1 MAAPVFEEY
10 MGYHLLSDT
19 IHDFKGDA
27 LIYNIKG
34 TDAATQVGATSTSED
49 QTVRFFLEGPGAALI
64 NDLAARQ
71 ADAVTFTVPDK
82 TASFDNWK
90 PPLLYPAGNDHIGI
104 IQDAGEYITTRIGS
118 KNVLAFGSILD
129 PAGKPNHPAHEPIWF
144 EPEGQNQVEIP
155 LNLFG
160 FDADVV
166 RTIGISGL
174 TAGTVKAAFGKPDG
188 TYIDA
193 VAMSPP
199 LPEIGGG
206 KAKPLNNTKI
216 EKAGFFTSIEKASN
230 LPEQLDAAG
239 ITNPARAALLGDY
252 RKFFFIGKTLGDAML
267 VASAMP
273 AFGEGIPNPYFNVA
287 GSATVGTWKTWITQ
301 APIAAP
307 DILILK
313 TGDRLNWL
321 RAILFNVGAIYED
334 QAKGGRKTKQYKYF
348 PGTADPVQIRAA
360 LLADFDTM
368 KTTVQT
374 RYADLVKS
382 MESLIATDGLID
394 TTKTNFAPGG
404 DTVVKTPNG
413 RAQATRLLSIIA
425 GGLFQSDSA
434 AVTFCNIVLNW
445 IDTRKT
451 IAASIDISTSE
462 GVSPL
467 RAFYQDTLNR
477 ANACSP
483 QSSSLFIQKGKQDPY
498 LTHKLVVA
506 NVPSGVTAGEWP
518 FPSSLDIA
526 VRNAF
531 LRLNGA
537 KDQTDEEFN
546 RLIEGTD
553 IYNRFLTKLPG
564 PVTGGGLRGGQ
575 EEAPLDLSSIEETV
589 TEVVGD
595 IQDSEGIPPM
605 EGGQRGGAFLTPR
618 LYYPADEFDTVLAES
633 FPQFYDFRM
642 YLKSKGFSLA
652 NTILIAYDI
661 ARRRTTNRILDPILL
676 EDLLNELYSLL
687 GGPWYD
693 GDTPTQYIGIEGAD
707 MGVFTEAYTVD
718 KNMPS
723 SRATVLFDAYTY
735 YVNAQNARLVEGGDT
750 LTQSVRDFQVFE
762 TIYLEKVGITRLR
775 SGTAVFPGGP
785 VQERK
790 SPKAAALPTAQGLQQ
805 ARMDEARRRS
815 QTAREK
821 ARAQRRGV
829 LASIAA
835 QSSPDA
841 DGDESMAPQ
850 GGSLQTRRALYS
862 NDVAPQRA
870 SARRGLYER
879 LQQRSGPRRTARV
892 RQPARKSRTR
902 RHRKHLDR
910 V

>member
-1 MAAPVFEEY
+1 MAAPTFEDY
-10 MGYHLLSDT
+10 MSYHLLSDT

-27 LIYNIKG
+27 LIYNING
-34 TDAATQVGATSTSED
+34 PGAPARVGATSTSEND
-49 QTVRFFLEGPGAALI
+49 TLAFFLQGPGAALI
-64 NDLAARQ
+64 KDLAARQ

-90 PPLLYPAGNDHIGI
+90 PPILYPAGNDHIGI
-104 IQDAGEYITTRIGS
+104 VQDAGEYITTRIGS
-118 KNVLAFGSILD
+118 MNVLAFGSILD

-144 EPEGQNQVEIP
+144 EPAAGQNQLDIP
-155 LNLFG
+155 LDLFG
-160 FDADVV
+160 FDSDVI
-166 RTIGISGL
+166 RTIRISDL
-174 TAGTVKAAFGKPDG
+174 TAGTVKASFGKPDG
-188 TYIDA
+188 TTIDA

-199 LPEIGGG
+199 RPGVEGG
-206 KAKPLNNTKI
+206 KAKPLNNTKL

-230 LPEQLDAAG
+230 LPEQLSAAG
-239 ITNPARAALLGDY
+239 ITNPAERSALLGDFK
-252 RKFFFIGKTLGDAML
+252 KFFFIGKTLGDAML

-273 AFGEGIPNPYFNVA
+273 AFDEGTPNPYFNVA
-287 GSATVGTWKTWITQ
+287 GSATGGTWKTWISQ
-301 APIAAP
+301 EPVGAP

-334 QAKGGRKTKQYKYF
+334 QAKGGRKTKQYNYF
-348 PGTADPVQIRAA
+348 PGTADPAQIRTA
-360 LLADFDTM
+360 LLNDFDAM
-368 KTTVQT
+368 QRTVQG
-374 RYADLVKS
+374 RYEALAANLL
-382 MESLIATDGLID
+382 SLREPDGRIIMA
-394 TTKTNFAPGG
+394 KTNFAPGG
-404 DTVVKTPNG
+404 RTEVTSPIGQQLAG
-413 RAQATRLLSIIA
+413 RLVNEISTALEPLS
-425 GGLFQSDSA
+425 
-434 AVTFCNIVLNW
+434 NRVLEW
-445 IDTRKT
+445 IGTRKVQAEALDPLDT
-451 IAASIDISTSE
+451 A
-462 GVSPL
+462 GL

-483 QSSSLFIQKGKQDPY
+483 QSSSIFIEKGKQEPY

-506 NVPSGVTAGEWP
+506 NVPPGVTAGEWP

-526 VRNAF
+526 LRNAF
-531 LRLNGA
+531 SALDRA
-537 KDQTDEEFN
+537 KDATDEEYA
-546 RLIEGTD
+546 RRKAGTD
-553 IYNRFLTKLPG
+553 IYNRFLSKVAG

-575 EEAPLDLSSIEETV
+575 EEAPLDISSIRETV

-595 IQDSEGIPPM
+595 TIQEAGDIPPRI

-618 LYYPADEFDTVLAES
+618 LYYPADEFDAVLAES

-661 ARRRTTNRILDPILL
+661 ARRRTTNRILDPVLL
-676 EDLLNELYSLL
+676 EDLLTDFYSLL

-693 GDTPTQYIGIEGAD
+693 SDTPTQYIGIDGAD
-707 MGVFTEAYTVD
+707 MGVFADDYTVED

-735 YVNAQNARLVEGGDT
+735 YVNAQNARLADGGDT

-775 SGTAVFPGGP
+775 SGTATYPGAP
-785 VQERK
+785 VQARK
-790 SPKAAALPTAQGLQQ
+790 SPKLAALPTAEGLQQ
-805 ARMDEARRRS
+805 ARMDLARRRS

-821 ARAQRRGV
+821 ERARRRGT
-829 LASIAA
+829 LL
-835 QSSPDA
+835 SPDP
-841 DGDESMAPQ
+841 DGDESMAFPQ
-850 GGSLQTRRALYS
+850 GGGLQRRRPLYS

-870 SARRGLYER
+870 SARRGLYEGLR
-879 LQQRSGPRRTARV
+879 ERSGPRRTARV

-910 V
+910 L